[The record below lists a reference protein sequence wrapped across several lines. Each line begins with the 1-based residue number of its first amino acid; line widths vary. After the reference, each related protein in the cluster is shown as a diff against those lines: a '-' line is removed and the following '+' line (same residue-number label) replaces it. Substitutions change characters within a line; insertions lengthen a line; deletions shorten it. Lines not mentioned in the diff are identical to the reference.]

1 MLCQQILSG
10 VVYVQPV
17 CWGFVVIPVFVQFH
31 FSLPWSSN
39 KLWQQAQVFVLST
52 ARLYPFDSNVETHH
66 PEHGSLPSSGFVPAG
81 QTLSRGQ
88 TQHRS
93 ELTEVF
99 RRCMSKCSCS
109 QSALGLCGLLPSLK
123 GKPPWST
130 WRTQAE
136 WNGNGCWLSA
146 LESLSLLKSWIFKD
160 SIFVLLSLSSWSL
173 LLDMITNYLLMT
185 AGFQKYCC
193 GTRCDKCL
201 VGKLWSHLRFPIDEP
216 WLAWCLSLISRDCCL
231 SVSIP
236 P

>member
-1 MLCQQILSG
+1 MAACPARALCQ
-10 VVYVQPV
+10 PV
-17 CWGFVVIPVFVQFH
+17 RPSVGDRHNTEASCPRQRYLDGSWVSARAARAPSVFVAFC
-31 FSLPWSSN
+31 PVWR
-39 KLWQQAQVFVLST
+39 A
-52 ARLYPFDSNVETHH
+52 
-66 PEHGSLPSSGFVPAG
+66 
-81 QTLSRGQ
+81 
-88 TQHRS
+88 
-93 ELTEVF
+93 
-99 RRCMSKCSCS
+99 
-109 QSALGLCGLLPSLK
+109 
-123 GKPPWST
+123 KPPWST

-216 WLAWCLSLISRDCCL
+216 WLAWCLSLISRDGCL
-231 SVSIP
+231 SVSVP

>member
-1 MLCQQILSG
+1 MLCQQTLSG

-17 CWGFVVIPVFVQFH
+17 CWGFVLIPVFVQFH

-66 PEHGSLPSSGFVPAG
+66 PEHGSLPSLGFVPAG

-93 ELTEVF
+93 ELSETEVF

-123 GKPPWST
+123 GKATVVYVKDPGRVKWKWLLAKCT
-130 WRTQAE
+130 WVF
-136 WNGNGCWLSA
+136 
-146 LESLSLLKSWIFKD
+146 ESSKIMN
-160 SIFVLLSLSSWSL
+160 I
-173 LLDMITNYLLMT
+173 
-185 AGFQKYCC
+185 
-193 GTRCDKCL
+193 
-201 VGKLWSHLRFPIDEP
+201 
-216 WLAWCLSLISRDCCL
+216 
-231 SVSIP
+231 
-236 P
+236 